1 MGAMNVQMYCGTGM
15 GRSAAAIGQG
25 IRFACSGKT
34 VFVVEFLKGKA
45 SMEYDYLRKLEPEIK
60 VFCFDRFDV
69 SYSHLNEEER
79 REERIHTINGLNYA
93 RKVAATSECDVLILD
108 EALDLVSLGIVD
120 VKELISL
127 IEGAGDDVSL
137 ILTGTDRC
145 EKLWP
150 YVDRVYPFRRES
162 ASKLIRFMAENAP
175 AGFDHSG
182 RNVPD

>member
-1 MGAMNVQMYCGTGM
+1 MSAKNVQMYCGTGA

-34 VFVVEFLKGKA
+34 VFLVSFLKGKA
-45 SMEYDYLRKLEPEIK
+45 NMEYDYLRRLEPEIK
-60 VFCFDRFDV
+60 FFCFDRFDKC
-69 SYSHLNEEER
+69 YRKLNEEER
-79 REERIHTINGLNYA
+79 REEKIHTINGLKYA

-127 IEGAGDDVSL
+127 IEASGEDVNI
-137 ILTGTDRC
+137 ILTGTSRC

-150 YVDRVYPFRRES
+150 YVEKVTEIS
-162 ASKLIRFMAENAP
+162 TLKQS
-175 AGFDHSG
+175 
-182 RNVPD
+182 

>member
-60 VFCFDRFDV
+60 VFCFDRFDA

-93 RKVAATSECDVLILD
+93 RSSRKDYFLLCDVLILD

-150 YVDRVYPFRRES
+150 YVDRVTEIS
-162 ASKLIRFMAENAP
+162 TLKQS
-175 AGFDHSG
+175 
-182 RNVPD
+182 